1 MLCSRNYVH
10 KEALLLQNTIS
21 EEVKYKL
28 ISLKIDAASRLNR
41 GFLGINLQY
50 LFNDRIQL
58 RTIGLVE
65 LTKAHCG

>member
-28 ISLKIDAASRLNR
+28 ISLKVDAASRLNR